1 MYACMNIILCVC
13 VVLRKKLYKKY
24 CMTVL
29 TLTIVNREKK
39 HIIDDTW
46 KNEFLYIHIRIIRV
60 CNYIVHRKGL
70 LH

>member
-1 MYACMNIILCVC
+1 MCVC
-13 VVLRKKLYKKY
+13 VCVCVLRKKLYKKY

-29 TLTIVNREKK
+29 TLTIVNREKNALLMTRGK
-39 HIIDDTW
+39 TSFYTHTYVYAR
-46 KNEFLYIHIRIIRV
+46 L

>member
-1 MYACMNIILCVC
+1 
-13 VVLRKKLYKKY
+13 
-24 CMTVL
+24 MTVL

-39 HIIDDTW
+39 RIIDDTW
-46 KNEFLYIHIRIIRV
+46 KNEFLYIHDAYVYARL